1 MPSRAIVSRNQV
13 FSRLLAVLAVMAF
26 GTLAAVTIVRRNDS
40 PIRTPRT
47 PVHML
52 ERSAPHGTP
61 QSAAPTPRLD
71 APDERHGIADGVA
84 DAARQFAIQFV
95 TPELKFPEKALFP
108 DDSISLERVTMM
120 TSSTGDRIEH
130 WQVDGEVESKNDHG
144 LSVRSR
150 WRIMIGRVDD
160 TFFPVVVSL
169 EGFPVYQ
176 MRGHVAMLQDARRA
190 DWQRKTAQAE
200 AKKTKELAEN
210 RAVWQANAAAK
221 PAEQK
226 AREALK
232 LAVDL
237 LDAGRQEPAHRRLRE
252 IIEKFPETSAAA
264 EAEKLLEP

>member
-1 MPSRAIVSRNQV
+1 MSRNQV
-13 FSRLLAVLAVMAF
+13 FGRLLAALAVMGF
-26 GTLAAVTIVRRNDS
+26 VTLIAVTMVRRSDS

-47 PVHML
+47 PVRMVD
-52 ERSAPHGTP
+52 RSTPGGTA

-71 APDERHGIADGVA
+71 APDERHGIDDGVA

-95 TPELKFPEKALFP
+95 TPELKFPETAQFP
-108 DDSISLERVTMM
+108 EDSIYLEPVTMM
-120 TSSTGDRIEH
+120 NLSTGDRIEH

-144 LSVRSR
+144 LFVRSR

-160 TFFPVVVSL
+160 KFFPVVVSL

-190 DWQRKTAQAE
+190 DVQRKTAQVD
-200 AKKTKELAEN
+200 AKNAKELAEN
-210 RAVWQANAAAK
+210 RALWQSNAAAK
-221 PAEQK
+221 PAERK

-237 LDAGRQEPAHRRLRE
+237 LDAGRHEPAHRRLQE
-252 IIEKFPETSAAA
+252 IIERYPDTSAAA
-264 EAEKLLEP
+264 EAEKLLEQ